1 MVKNMSPSLTFVSS
15 FPRVHA
21 FGALQIS
28 VDVGDASDSGECHQ
42 SKVSENRTLNGEN
55 RVVSSDSEDTIEDH
69 KERQRRRKI
78 GLANKGR
85 VPWNKGKKHTAD
97 SIAKAAKKGG
107 INQQEL
113 EWDSYDRLKQETVVQ
128 ELQWVA
134 EKAKTK
140 RVVEKAKAKR
150 MAKARAER
158 LILSWAES
166 IAKAAKKGGSGQQK
180 LDWDSYN
187 KIKQE
192 MVLQQLQWTAEK
204 TKAKEMK
211 KKIRSRLAQK
221 RKECEDKTRTRG
233 ETKRKTRR
241 KLKEDKEDLAVP
253 QLSKLK
259 QKLTKVHIKKSI
271 NVQATGRG
279 DTLVSHFGGLDKL
292 DIELVRREKM
302 RREVSLA
309 DQIQAARI
317 KKSESM
323 VREPLAA
330 SSSDYRSNKN
340 SEE

>member
-1 MVKNMSPSLTFVSS
+1 MKYL
-15 FPRVHA
+15 R
-21 FGALQIS
+21 
-28 VDVGDASDSGECHQ
+28 
-42 SKVSENRTLNGEN
+42 
-55 RVVSSDSEDTIEDH
+55 
-69 KERQRRRKI
+69 ERFF
-78 GLANKGR
+78 
-85 VPWNKGKKHTAD
+85 WSWAD

-113 EWDSYDRLKQETVVQ
+113 EWDSFDRLKQETVVQ

-241 KLKEDKEDLAVP
+241 KLKEDKDDLAVP

-259 QKLTKVHIKKSI
+259 QKLTKVI
-271 NVQATGRG
+271 T
-279 DTLVSHFGGLDKL
+279 
-292 DIELVRREKM
+292 
-302 RREVSLA
+302 
-309 DQIQAARI
+309 
-317 KKSESM
+317 
-323 VREPLAA
+323 
-330 SSSDYRSNKN
+330 
-340 SEE
+340 